1 MVTRYVHSKTHS
13 SMMRHVLKPGTPE
26 HHITG
31 TPRNAGTAEK
41 PQKIELKLTELFC
54 FPITDHVKKEMSV

>member
-1 MVTRYVHSKTHS
+1 MVRYVHSKTHS

-31 TPRNAGTAEK
+31 TAEK
-41 PQKIELKLTELFC
+41 PQKTELKLTVLFC
-54 FPITDHVKKEMSV
+54 FPITDNVKKEMSV